1 MHFNRREFLRKSV
14 YAALGGASVY
24 SALGNLRLVQAAAR
38 QSAYAFNDYKA
49 LVCVYLGGGND
60 SFNTVVPYDATN
72 YATYAGSRHDLALTQ
87 ASIQANALTAL
98 PASGGLPGGPPSDG
112 GSYGLHPALGNMTAT
127 TFGGI
132 PGNAGLRAL
141 FNSGK
146 AAIVANVGTL
156 LYPVTQTQFQAGSQP
171 TPPQLYSH
179 DDQTTQWQTSRPDDA
194 NSTGWGGRIAD
205 LLYAGNANQ
214 SLPMSFSLAGQN
226 IFQRGTVVN
235 QYAVDAW
242 GAATAAALC
251 GQPDQACFGVAEMDY
266 LGNGPGSWIM
276 DTANNTLADNAA
288 AYNALIAPGT
298 QANALERAYASAHGR
313 AISNYTAMN
322 SALSNV
328 TLNTKFPDSDLGN
341 QLAAIA
347 LLLKVRG
354 PLGMNRQVFFVST
367 GGYDTHGD
375 QLTSQNDN
383 LLDLGQSLNAFYNA
397 TVELGIDSGVTAFT
411 ASEFGRS
418 LAVNVDGTDHGW
430 GGHHFVVGGAVR
442 GQRFYGAMPSLLAG
456 TDADPNL
463 NPDDTGYGQIIP
475 TLAVDQYA
483 ATLAAWFGV
492 SGSDLGTIFPNLG
505 RFSASNLRFLG

>member
-1 MHFNRREFLRKSV
+1 
-14 YAALGGASVY
+14 
-24 SALGNLRLVQAAAR
+24 
-38 QSAYAFNDYKA
+38 
-49 LVCVYLGGGND
+49 
-60 SFNTVVPYDATN
+60 
-72 YATYAGSRHDLALTQ
+72 
-87 ASIQANALTAL
+87 
-98 PASGGLPGGPPSDG
+98 
-112 GSYGLHPALGNMTAT
+112 
-127 TFGGI
+127 
-132 PGNAGLRAL
+132 
-141 FNSGK
+141 
-146 AAIVANVGTL
+146 
-156 LYPVTQTQFQAGSQP
+156 
-171 TPPQLYSH
+171 LYSH